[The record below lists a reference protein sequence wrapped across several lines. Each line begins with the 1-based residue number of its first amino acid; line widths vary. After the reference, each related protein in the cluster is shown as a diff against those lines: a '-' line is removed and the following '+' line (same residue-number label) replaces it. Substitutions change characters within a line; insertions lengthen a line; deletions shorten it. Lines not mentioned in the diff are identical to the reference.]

1 MMMKMK
7 NFPIPQRE
15 DVSPANQI
23 IFDNLKKMV
32 GHVPNLFAIFA
43 HSEHALGNYLTFQN
57 GKSSIKAKE
66 REVINLVVSQ
76 YNHCIYCLAAHTTIA
91 KLNGFT
97 DEQVLEIRQ
106 AEISFDAKL
115 DALAKLVKSIVE
127 HKGHA
132 EQKLLDNFYNA
143 GYTHGTLVEAVSVIG
158 DKMISNYLHAL
169 TEVPVDWPAAPE
181 L

>member
-1 MMMKMK
+1 MK
-7 NFPIPQRE
+7 NFPIPQRQ
-15 DVSPANQI
+15 DVSPTNQV
-23 IFDNLKKMV
+23 IFDNLEHMI

-43 HSEHALGNYLTFQN
+43 HSDYALSNYITFQN

-76 YNHCIYCLAAHTTIA
+76 YNHCLYCLAAHTAIA

-97 DEQVLEIRQ
+97 DEQVLKIRQ
-106 AEISFDAKL
+106 AEIAFDPKL

-127 HKGHA
+127 NKGHA
-132 EQKLLDNFYNA
+132 AQKFLDGFYSA
-143 GYTHGTLVEAVSVIG
+143 GYTHATLIETVSMIG
-158 DKMISNYLHAL
+158 DKTITNYLHAL
-169 TEVPVDWPAAPE
+169 TGIPVDWPAAPE